1 MKLQTTFRASCLLF
15 IAAPKLVSAQD
26 PASRMQQYMAARE
39 AIGQFSGAVLVAHNG
54 KILLD
59 KGYGFASIEQAVPAT
74 SQTKFAAA
82 SLTKQFVAFAIQQL
96 RDAHKLA
103 LTDSICRFVDSCPV
117 AWKPVTLAHLIHHTS
132 GIPDYESAL
141 DIGSL
146 AYARYM
152 LAPNTADSIVA
163 AARGKPL
170 DFASGAKFSYSNT
183 AYILLAK
190 VIERVSGVSFADYMR
205 ANVFAPLG
213 MRSTGIFPASRNV
226 PGLAYG
232 YVPMEDVPLNTIVA
246 GLTLRGGPFV
256 QTPVADMAGAHGDG
270 GMYTT
275 VGDLYKWDQALYDP
289 KRATDVAEIFRPG
302 LSGYGFGWF
311 VDSGFGMT
319 RQWHTGQV
327 PGFLSRI
334 ERFPSE
340 KLFVVTMTN
349 TMNSRLSNINRDLEA
364 IALGKPYDLPRSHR
378 IIARDSTNESRLT
391 GNYTLPDGQ
400 VVHCESGD
408 RYLEISIKG
417 RFTAGLLPEGPRL
430 FYVPFFEGTVR
441 FDGAAGRP
449 ATILVMH
456 YEGIDRVA
464 RRTVAR

>member
-1 MKLQTTFRASCLLF
+1 MKLQLILRASCALL
-15 IAAPKLVSAQD
+15 IGLAKPVPAQD
-26 PASRMQQYMAARE
+26 LGGRMEQYMAARE
-39 AIGQFSGAVLVAHNG
+39 ALGQFSGAVLVAHNG
-54 KILLD
+54 KVLLD
-59 KGYGFASIEQAVPAT
+59 KGYGFASIEQAAPAT
-74 SQTKFAAA
+74 SQTKFAGA

-117 AWKPVTLAHLIHHTS
+117 AWQPVTLDHLIHHTS

-141 DIGSL
+141 DINSL

-152 LAPNTADSIVA
+152 LAPNSADSIVA
-163 AARGKPL
+163 AARNKPL
-170 DFASGAKFSYSNT
+170 DFAPGSKFYYSNT

-190 VIERVSGVSFADYMR
+190 VIERVSGKSFADYMR
-205 ANVFAPLG
+205 ANVFEPLG
-213 MRSTGIFPASRNV
+213 MRSTGIFLANRNV

-232 YVPMEDVPLNTIVA
+232 YAPDDNFPLNTIVA

-256 QTPVADMAGAHGDG
+256 QTAVADMTGAHGDG

-289 KRATDVAEIFRPG
+289 KRASDVGEMFRPG
-302 LSGYGFGWF
+302 LAGYGFGWF
-311 VDSGFGMT
+311 VDSAFATT
-319 RQWHTGQV
+319 RQWHTGMV

-334 ERFPSE
+334 ERFPGE

-364 IALGKPYDLPRSHR
+364 IALGKPYDVPRSHH
-378 IIARDSTNESRLT
+378 IIARDSTAESLLT
-391 GNYTLPDGQ
+391 GNYVLPDGQ
-400 VVHCESGD
+400 IVSCQPGD
-408 RYLEISIKG
+408 HYLLISIKG

-430 FYVPFFEGTVR
+430 FYAPFFEGTVK
-441 FDGAAGRP
+441 FDGAPRQRAS
-449 ATILVMH
+449 TLTMH
-456 YEGIDRVA
+456 YQGVDQVA
-464 RRTVAR
+464 RRMS

>member
-1 MKLQTTFRASCLLF
+1 MKLQLTLSASCILF
-15 IAAPKLVSAQD
+15 VALAKPVPAQD
-26 PASRMQQYMAARE
+26 LGSRMEQYMAAR
-39 AIGQFSGAVLVAHNG
+39 AALGQFSGAVLVADNG
-54 KILLD
+54 KILLE

-74 SQTKFAAA
+74 PQTKFAAA
-82 SLTKQFVAFAIQQL
+82 SLTKQFVGFAIQQL

-103 LTDSICRFVDSCPV
+103 LTDSICRFVDSCPA
-117 AWKPVTLAHLIHHTS
+117 AWQPVTLDHLIHHTS
-132 GIPDYESAL
+132 GVPDYESAL

-152 LAPNTADSIVA
+152 LAPNSDDSIIA
-163 AARGKPL
+163 AARTKPL
-170 DFASGAKFSYSNT
+170 DFAPGTKFSYSNT

-190 VIERVSGVSFADYMR
+190 VIERVSGASFADYMR
-205 ANVFAPLG
+205 ANVFEPLG
-213 MRSTGIFPASRNV
+213 MRSTGIFLANRNV
-226 PGLAYG
+226 PDLAYG
-232 YVPMEDVPLNTIVA
+232 YVPDENVPLNTIVA

-256 QTPVADMAGAHGDG
+256 QTPVADMTGAHGDG

-275 VGDLYKWDQALYDP
+275 VGDLYRWDQALYDP
-289 KRATDVAEIFRPG
+289 KRATDVAELFRPG
-302 LSGYGFGWF
+302 LEGYGFGWF
-311 VDSGFGMT
+311 VDSAFATT

-364 IALGKPYDLPRSHR
+364 IALGKPYDVPRSHH
-378 IIARDSTNESRLT
+378 IIPRDSASESLLT
-391 GNYTLPDGQ
+391 GDYTLADGR

-408 RYLEISIKG
+408 RYLTISIKG

-430 FYVPFFEGTVR
+430 FYVPFFEGTVK
-441 FDGAAGRP
+441 FDGAP
-449 ATILVMH
+449 NQPPSTLTMH
-456 YEGIDRVA
+456 YEGTDRVA
-464 RRTVAR
+464 RRVY

>member
-1 MKLQTTFRASCLLF
+1 MKSRSTLRTGCVLF
-15 IAAPKLVSAQD
+15 IAASRLALAQD
-26 PASRMQQYMAARE
+26 PASRMEQYMAAR
-39 AIGQFSGAVLVAHNG
+39 ASLGQFSGAVLVAHNG
-54 KILLD
+54 KILLE
-59 KGYGFASIEQAVPAT
+59 KGYGFASIEQAAPAT
-74 SQTKFAAA
+74 PQTKFAAA
-82 SLTKQFVAFAIQQL
+82 SLTKQFVDFAIQQL

-103 LTDSICRFVDSCPV
+103 LTDPICRFVDSCPA
-117 AWKPVTLAHLIHHTS
+117 AWQPVTLDHLIHHTS

-152 LAPNTADSIVA
+152 LAPNSADSIVA
-163 AARGKPL
+163 AARNKPL
-170 DFASGAKFSYSNT
+170 DFAPGSKFSYSNT

-213 MRSTGIFPASRNV
+213 MRSTGIFPAGRNV

-232 YVPMEDVPLNTIVA
+232 YVPVEDVPLNSIVA

-256 QTPVADMAGAHGDG
+256 QTPVADMTGAHGDG

-289 KRATDVAEIFRPG
+289 KRATDVAEMFRPG
-302 LSGYGFGWF
+302 LSRYGFGWF
-311 VDSGFGMT
+311 VDSAFGTT
-319 RQWHTGQV
+319 RQWHTGMV

-340 KLFVVTMTN
+340 RLFVVTMTN

-364 IALGKPYDLPRSHR
+364 IALGKPYDVPRSHR
-378 IIARDSTNESRLT
+378 IVARDSASESLLT
-391 GNYTLPDGQ
+391 GDYTLADGQ

-430 FYVPFFEGTVR
+430 FYAPFFEGTVK
-441 FDGAAGRP
+441 FDGGPGQP
-449 ATILVMH
+449 ARTLTMH
-456 YEGIDRVA
+456 YEGVDRVA
-464 RRTVAR
+464 RRP